1 MAKKKTITVQG
12 VTVSYF
18 EKEEEK
24 EAYLSLTDIAR
35 KFNEETPSSLIVN
48 WMRNRD
54 TIEYLGVW
62 EELNNE
68 DFNLIE
74 FDKIKSEAGTNRFVL
89 SVKKW
94 VSSTQA
100 VGIYSKA
107 GKYGGTYAHRDLAIN
122 FCYRLSPTF
131 QLYLIKEFQRLK
143 ADEAQRLDSDWN
155 LKRQLAKANW
165 HIHSEAVREY
175 LVPMIDWNTKR
186 EAIYQASEADLLN
199 LALFGMTA
207 REWQQANPDKKGN
220 LRDHATTEQL
230 LVLAN
235 LQSLNAKLIE
245 WESPKEQRIE
255 ILHKTAREQME
266 ILLRSRAIGDMKKLE
281 DIGKRGDSPLKLN

>member
-1 MAKKKTITVQG
+1 MAKKKTINVQG
-12 VTVSYF
+12 ITVSYF

-62 EELNNE
+62 EQLNNE

-74 FDKIKSEAGTNRFVL
+74 FDKIKGESGTNRFVL

-100 VGIYSKA
+100 VGIYSTA

-122 FCYRLSPTF
+122 FCYWLSPTF

-165 HIHSEAVREY
+165 HIHAEAVREY

-199 LALFGMTA
+199 LALFGVTA
-207 REWQQANPDKKGN
+207 REWQQANPKKKGN

-230 LVLAN
+230 LILAN
-235 LQSLNAKLIE
+235 LQALNAKLIE

-266 ILLRSRAIGDMKKLE
+266 ILLRSKAIGDMKKLE

>member
-12 VTVSYF
+12 VTVSFF
-18 EKEEEK
+18 EKEKEK
-24 EAYLSLTDIAR
+24 EEYFSLTDIAR
-35 KFNEETPSSLIVN
+35 KFNEDTPSSLIVN

-62 EELNNE
+62 EQLNNE
-68 DFNLIE
+68 NFNPIE
-74 FDKIKSEAGTNRFVL
+74 FDKIKNEAGTNRFVL
-89 SVKKW
+89 SIKRW
-94 VSSTQA
+94 VNETGA
-100 VGIYSKA
+100 VGIYSTP
-107 GKYGGTYAHRDLAIN
+107 GKYGGTFAHRDLAVN
-122 FCYRLSPTF
+122 FCYWLSPTF

-143 ADEAQRLDSDWN
+143 ADEAQRLNSDWN

-165 HIHSEAVREY
+165 HIHTEAVREY

-207 REWQQANPDKKGN
+207 REWQQANPDKTGN
-220 LRDHATTEQL
+220 IRDHASTEQL

-235 LQSLNAKLIE
+235 LQALNAKLIE
-245 WESPKEQRIE
+245 WDSPKEQRIE

-266 ILLRSRAIGDMKKLE
+266 ILVRSRAIGNIKKLE
-281 DIGKRGDSPLKLN
+281 DSGKRGDSPLKIE